1 MKKSQISLASLI
13 ATAAIG
19 IVSVEATAVTACAGT
34 ATSVT
39 VSGSTA
45 SFVKNDF
52 SLKCSANVL
61 MDYSQDAVT
70 AGVCAGS
77 IKGKNKFGGTTAGGA
92 VSAATTTCGTDGCTT
107 TEVASNLTTGC

>member
-1 MKKSQISLASLI
+1 MKKSQISLSALI
-13 ATAAIG
+13 ATAAMAASLEAG
-19 IVSVEATAVTACAGT
+19 ATAACEGA
-34 ATSVT
+34 ATSITVT
-39 VSGSTA
+39 GSTA

-52 SLKCSANVL
+52 SLKCSSNVL

-92 VSAATTTCGTDGCTT
+92 VSAATTSCGTDGCTT
-107 TEVASNLTTGC
+107 SEVASNLTTGC